1 MLKRFKCTTCP
12 TVDLRA
18 GGTSGYQCAA
28 CYPRSPARELQLA
41 AHKAVADAVRLK
53 RLPHPS
59 TLMCADCA
67 GHAQQYD
74 HRDYNAP
81 LVVAPVCRRCNV
93 RRGPAVG
100 SPAFKGHGAP
110 SAPSPAIPQA
120 EAHPQG

>member
-12 TVDLRA
+12 AVDLRV

-41 AHKAVADAVRLK
+41 AYKAVADAIRLN

-59 TLMCADCA
+59 SLTCADCPA
-67 GHAQQYD
+67 PAQQYD

-93 RRGPAVG
+93 RRGPAIG
-100 SPAFKGHGAP
+100 SPAFKHG
-110 SAPSPAIPQA
+110 SAHSPATPPA
-120 EAHPQG
+120 EAHLQG